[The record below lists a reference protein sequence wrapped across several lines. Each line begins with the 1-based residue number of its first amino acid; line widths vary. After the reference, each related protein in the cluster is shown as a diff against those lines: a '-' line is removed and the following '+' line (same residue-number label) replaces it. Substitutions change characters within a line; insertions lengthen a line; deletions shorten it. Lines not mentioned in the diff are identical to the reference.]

1 VEAEQ
6 TTARE
11 VQEPVDQL
19 LGEEEPE
26 VQDLVVL
33 TVPTEQQVRLT
44 PEAEVVEQDTVQG
57 LPEALE

>member
-1 VEAEQ
+1 MEAEQ

-19 LGEEEPE
+19 LEEVEPE
-26 VQDLVVL
+26 EQDLEVL